1 MNRQSGFTLIE
12 LITVIV
18 ILGIL
23 SAFALPRFAGLE
35 SDARSAAIDGL
46 SGSVRSAAALSHS
59 MWLAAG
65 NKPSTVTMEGQA
77 ISMDA
82 TTGYPVDNAATGIA
96 RSLSSVDGFNSA
108 AGAAGWQFTAVGAA
122 TATSCMVSYVIGV
135 SAGEPPT
142 ITVTNNHNN
151 SGDCQ

>member
-35 SDARSAAIDGL
+35 SDARAAAIDGL
-46 SGSVRSAAALSHS
+46 GGSIRSGAALAHS
-59 MWLAAG
+59 LWLAAG
-65 NKPSTVTMEGQA
+65 NKPPTVSMEGVQVTMDG
-77 ISMDA
+77 
-82 TTGYPVDNAATGIA
+82 TTGYPVDNAATGIPRVLGA
-96 RSLSSVDGFNSA
+96 LDGFNS
-108 AGAAGWQFTAVGAA
+108 GPGTSGWQFTAVGAA
-122 TATSCMVSYVIGV
+122 TATSCMVSYVIGT
-135 SAGEPPT
+135 SAGSPPT